1 MGKDLPEF
9 KRQVGIQPAGAVD
22 VQGRLDTLSNV
33 LDQFSQ
39 RSLAAG
45 QKVAD
50 IRAEQAGA
58 EAGVTPGFKGKL
70 APGITEVTRAFNQA
84 ALASNK
90 MQNQVTIRNDIQSI
104 SDNITNPATFGVGA
118 TAQFDAQVQAL
129 GEAFLPNVP
138 KQNLQVAQNIFQFEA
153 GNARRAISRKEGVL
167 KQNIVLGAFRE
178 AIISNGTES
187 GNTAHNGDLTAALGI
202 HGQTAQNINA
212 GVEGGIISKGDGKTL
227 NENSRQNIQNHN
239 ILGGFERAL
248 NAGVGDQYI
257 KDFEKSKLPEAPED
271 KAQLTAQ
278 MLGMEANHGQSALM
292 RQKSIQDKLQ
302 QQNTA
307 LQLGLHVDPVLLAQF
322 KNEHPAEWV
331 QMQAKLIFSKLYGS
345 TMQAMRFL
353 GVNERNVAIQT
364 LAQNVREEPNN
375 FNKQRLLDAVHRGS
389 NQQLKAVLDDPHGY
403 VQSSPAVQN
412 ALSARQ
418 IAVAARA
425 QAGPFGRAIE
435 TITPQGTFDVGRLM
449 WPTIDAAKLAPLS
462 IDPIQVSL
470 NMQADM
476 GVPPEDRSVMSKAA
490 ASEFVTQLK
499 NLPLDQQIQQVQGV
513 LLDPNTGF
521 GEHADIALRDFN
533 KAHLGFAHQ
542 YILSAAHDPAVRA
555 LIPEMVAAKEQ
566 DVKQRKN
573 TLEVALD
580 RANLG
585 LAKGSS
591 NLTTKADIRSE
602 VVNNLQD
609 YTASLGSGNTPT
621 SQLQA
626 QVTDEVQEGTTY
638 LMANKGES
646 LQQAAKDAADFVVNH
661 NFQYV
666 SQANSNIPLR
676 VAAGRD
682 KEQIFAAGNNLKAQA
697 LTEDLQI
704 PQSYKN
710 GFPGVPQSRL
720 EEIYKDNIQRDSYL
734 ISNPGTNA
742 IILVDPQGRTIL
754 TQKGNQIEATYA
766 QIDNPTD
773 PLYQFI
779 PPVSE
784 RLLQEGVLPGGV
796 RGLEQLEQTGEI
808 VSPIAS
814 LREGEVGKT
823 IESFGRQVAAIK
835 GISGTM
841 DHVFTQ
847 LALKNLIKT
856 K

>member
-39 RSLAAG
+39 RSLAVG

-58 EAGVTPGFKGKL
+58 EAGATPGFKGKL
-70 APGITEVTRAFNQA
+70 APGITEATRAFNQA

-104 SDNITNPATFGVGA
+104 SDNITNPSTFGVGA
-118 TAQFDAQVQAL
+118 TAEFDAKVQAL

-167 KQNIVLGAFRE
+167 KQNILLGKFRE

-187 GNTAHNGDLTAALGI
+187 GSTAHNGDLTAALGV

-212 GVEGGIISKGDGKTL
+212 GVEGGIITKGDGQTL
-227 NENSRQNIQNHN
+227 NENSRQNIQNQN
-239 ILGGFERAL
+239 ILGGYERAL
-248 NAGVGDQYI
+248 NAGVGPQYI

-292 RQKSIQDKLQ
+292 RQQSIQNKLQ

-307 LQLGLHVDPVLLAQF
+307 LQLGLHVDPVAFAQF
-322 KNEHPAEWV
+322 KNEHPAQWA
-331 QMQAKLIFSKLYGS
+331 QIQAKLIFSKLYGS
-345 TMQAMRFL
+345 TMQAMRYL
-353 GVNERNVAIQT
+353 GKGDRQVAIQT
-364 LAQNVREEPNN
+364 LVQNLREEPNN
-375 FNKQRLLDAVHRGS
+375 FNKQRFLGAVQRGS
-389 NQQLKAVLDDPHGY
+389 NQQLKKLLDDPHGY
-403 VQSSPAVQN
+403 VQSSPAVQD

-418 IAVAARA
+418 IAVTARTEA
-425 QAGPFGRAIE
+425 NPAL
-435 TITPQGTFDVGRLM
+435 TPIISQQGGLNVGRLM

-476 GVPPEDRSVMSKAA
+476 GVPPQDQSVISKAA
-490 ASEFVTQLK
+490 ASEFVTHLK
-499 NLPLDQQIQQVQGV
+499 NLPLDQQIKQLQRV

-521 GEHADIALRDFN
+521 GQHADIALRDFN
-533 KAHLGFAHQ
+533 KAGLGFAHQ
-542 YILSAAHDPAVRA
+542 YILSAAADPAVRA

-585 LAKGSS
+585 LTTG
-591 NLTTKADIRSE
+591 LTTKADIRSE
-602 VVNNLQD
+602 VVNNLRD

-626 QVTDEVQEGTTY
+626 QVTDEVQEGATY

-646 LQQAAKDAADFVVNH
+646 LQKAAKDAADFVVNH
-661 NFQYV
+661 NFQWV
-666 SQANSNIPLR
+666 SQANSNTPLR

-720 EEIYKDNIQRDSYL
+720 EEIYKDGIQRDGSFV
-734 ISNPGTNA
+734 SNPGTNA
-742 IILVDPQGRTIL
+742 IILLDPQGRTVL
-754 TQKGNQIEATYA
+754 TLKGNQIEATYA
-766 QIDNPTD
+766 QIDDPTD
-773 PLYQFI
+773 PLHQFI

-784 RLLQEGVLPGGV
+784 RLLQEGVLPGGT

-814 LREGEVGKT
+814 LQEGAVGKT
-823 IESFGRQVAAIK
+823 VGQFGHELALIK

-841 DHVFTQ
+841 DHLFTQ
-847 LALKNLIKT
+847 LALRNLIKT